1 MKAGWCRYEHASLT
15 APILPAADIN
25 VLSQYVSAGL
35 TDEGGNRNLP
45 PDLQGYT
52 TLNQCHAV
60 PITGSCAPNVPR
72 GERWGRGDTASPE
85 PLAGRP
91 RRHRRRPAAGG
102 WCRLQDRKSVV

>member
-72 GERWGRGDTASPE
+72 GDGDVATQRPLSLWRAVLAAIDAAPQPAEGAGCTA
-85 PLAGRP
+85 
-91 RRHRRRPAAGG
+91 HDDQ
-102 WCRLQDRKSVV
+102 C